1 MSNSGIYLIRHK
13 GSGKAYVG
21 RSVNIRNRWNLHK
34 RHTEQ
39 GRDKS
44 PLHRALRKYGYD
56 AFDWIVLAEAP
67 AHLQVEL
74 ERQFIKDMGVMVP
87 AGYNVGGAAG
97 GQPSRELLD
106 AMGSDERKQKLAEMR
121 ALSLKMHATLAER
134 RKDPEY
140 EAAYRTAKSEAA
152 KKRWAERK
160 ARIASDP
167 VFAAEA
173 KAKWDLRAEKAV
185 KTLQTRVATDKNFA
199 EHIKKVRSAG
209 AKKARA
215 SDPRTLKS
223 YERQGVAL

>member
-13 GSGKAYVG
+13 GTGKAYVG

-67 AHLQVEL
+67 AHLQIEL
-74 ERQFIKDMGVMVP
+74 ERQFIKDIGTMIP
-87 AGYNVGGAAG
+87 AGYNIGGAAG

-106 AMGSDERKQKLAEMR
+106 AMGPEEREQKLAEMK
-121 ALSLKMHATLAER
+121 ALSAKMHATLTER

-140 EAAYRTAKSEAA
+140 EAAYRAAKSAAA
-152 KKRWAERK
+152 KKRWADRK
-160 ARIASDP
+160 ARMASDP
-167 VFAAEA
+167 AFAAEA

-185 KTLQTRVATDKNFA
+185 KTLRNRMATDEAFA
-199 EHIKKVRSAG
+199 KHIKNVRTAG

-215 SDPRTLKS
+215 SDPRTLKA